1 MTTFSDVVSPGMM
14 KKNPLFIDLETF
26 SSEDL
31 AKAGV
36 FRYVEAPDFEI
47 LLMSYAFGEEP
58 VRVWD
63 FVQDGPPPWLAEA
76 LTDPEIVKAA
86 HNYQFERACLNKA
99 LGVYTPPEQWV
110 DTMHLAA
117 MNGLP
122 MTLEAAGAALQ
133 LDQQKLDTGK
143 ALIRYFCKPCAAT
156 KTNGGRTRNRPEHA
170 PEKWAQF
177 KEYCLRDT
185 ETERAI
191 YSRLW
196 RTRVTETERRVEC
209 LDARINERG
218 IQIDLKLASEAI
230 AMDEAFKAVKAA
242 EMRDLAR
249 LENPNSVAQLKTWL
263 GTRGLYP
270 DSLDKKALADLL
282 TKVTDP
288 TTRRV
293 LQLRQLLGKSSTAKY
308 AAMEAATCRDG
319 RIRGTLQ
326 YYGAGRTGR
335 WAGRL
340 IQVQNLPQN
349 HLDQIDLV
357 RDIVRRGD
365 LEGLELVYDN
375 VPDVLSQLIRTAIVA
390 KDGCTFLVADYHAI
404 EAVCIAYLA
413 GEKWR
418 LDVFAGDGKIYEA
431 SYAQAFGVPK
441 DSVKKGS
448 PERQKG
454 KIMELACIAE
464 GSPVLT
470 DIGLVPIEAVTTDMR
485 VWDGLEWVRHEG
497 VVYRGEKEVITYDGL
512 AATPDHK
519 VWVRGQAEP
528 VRLDH
533 AAASGACLAETGAG
547 RHPLRVGGDNEPRET
562 MEPKMEPLLRTN
574 PLHGLRGD
582 SMAGAGQS
590 AGRPLE
596 GLSDVLPASNLPEV
610 AGQAV
615 HGSQAALHKS
625 QRQRVPQL
633 RCPGNSVPL
642 FIREGGLPLYDSDE
656 RPPRARTGDRPDRRQ
671 RSLRTGRSSLGNAPG
686 ELHESAQG
694 ATQTAKVYDLLN
706 AGPRH
711 RFTVAGVLV
720 SNCGYGGGIGALKQF
735 GADKL
740 GLSDDALQDLIDS
753 WRAASPRITALW
765 RACEKA
771 AKAALRSPGNVF
783 KLANGC
789 AYTRDRD
796 ALRLILPSGRRLS
809 YWGACLDDSTGSIR
823 FMGQNQTTRKWEK
836 METWGGRL
844 VENIVQAF
852 ARDILAEAMLRL
864 EDAGYPVVFSVHDE
878 CIVEAPEGSRW
889 EDVAEIMGQP
899 VSWAPDLA
907 RYLHADGYS
916 TRFYKKD

>member
-1 MTTFSDVVSPGMM
+1 MTTLSDVVSPGVM
-14 KKNPLFIDLETF
+14 KRNTLFIDLETF

-36 FRYVEAPDFEI
+36 FRYVEATDFEI
-47 LLMSYAFGEEP
+47 LLMSYAFGDEP

-63 FVQDGPPPWLAEA
+63 FVQNGPPPWLAEA

-242 EMRDLAR
+242 EMRDLAG

-349 HLDQIDLV
+349 HLERIDLV

-365 LEGLELVYDN
+365 LEGLEMVYDN

-454 KIMELACIAE
+454 KIMELAC
-464 GSPVLT
+464 
-470 DIGLVPIEAVTTDMR
+470 
-485 VWDGLEWVRHEG
+485 
-497 VVYRGEKEVITYDGL
+497 
-512 AATPDHK
+512 
-519 VWVRGQAEP
+519 
-528 VRLDH
+528 
-533 AAASGACLAETGAG
+533 
-547 RHPLRVGGDNEPRET
+547 
-562 MEPKMEPLLRTN
+562 
-574 PLHGLRGD
+574 
-582 SMAGAGQS
+582 
-590 AGRPLE
+590 
-596 GLSDVLPASNLPEV
+596 
-610 AGQAV
+610 
-615 HGSQAALHKS
+615 
-625 QRQRVPQL
+625 
-633 RCPGNSVPL
+633 
-642 FIREGGLPLYDSDE
+642 
-656 RPPRARTGDRPDRRQ
+656 
-671 RSLRTGRSSLGNAPG
+671 
-686 ELHESAQG
+686 
-694 ATQTAKVYDLLN
+694 
-706 AGPRH
+706 
-711 RFTVAGVLV
+711 
-720 SNCGYGGGIGALKQF
+720 GYGGGIGALKQF

-740 GLSDDALQDLIDS
+740 GLADDALQDLIDS

-809 YWGACLDDSTGSIR
+809 YWGACLDDSTGSIH

>member
-1 MTTFSDVVSPGMM
+1 MTTLSDVVSPGVM
-14 KKNPLFIDLETF
+14 KRNTLFIDLETF

-36 FRYVEAPDFEI
+36 FKYVEAPDFEI

-76 LTDPEIVKAA
+76 LTDPGIVKAA

-99 LGVYTPPEQWV
+99 LGDYTPPEQWV

-196 RTRVTETERRVEC
+196 RTRVTGTERRVEC

-242 EMRDLAR
+242 EMRNLAG

-349 HLDQIDLV
+349 HLERIDLA

-365 LEGLELVYDN
+365 LEGLEMVYDN

-454 KIMELACIAE
+454 KIMELAC
-464 GSPVLT
+464 
-470 DIGLVPIEAVTTDMR
+470 
-485 VWDGLEWVRHEG
+485 
-497 VVYRGEKEVITYDGL
+497 
-512 AATPDHK
+512 
-519 VWVRGQAEP
+519 
-528 VRLDH
+528 
-533 AAASGACLAETGAG
+533 
-547 RHPLRVGGDNEPRET
+547 
-562 MEPKMEPLLRTN
+562 
-574 PLHGLRGD
+574 
-582 SMAGAGQS
+582 
-590 AGRPLE
+590 
-596 GLSDVLPASNLPEV
+596 
-610 AGQAV
+610 
-615 HGSQAALHKS
+615 
-625 QRQRVPQL
+625 
-633 RCPGNSVPL
+633 
-642 FIREGGLPLYDSDE
+642 
-656 RPPRARTGDRPDRRQ
+656 
-671 RSLRTGRSSLGNAPG
+671 
-686 ELHESAQG
+686 
-694 ATQTAKVYDLLN
+694 
-706 AGPRH
+706 
-711 RFTVAGVLV
+711 
-720 SNCGYGGGIGALKQF
+720 GYGGGIGALKQF

-740 GLSDDALQDLIDS
+740 GLSDDALQNLIDS
-753 WRAASPRITALW
+753 WRAASPKITALW

-809 YWGACLDDSTGSIR
+809 YWGAYLDDSTGSIR

-878 CIVEAPEGSRW
+878 CIVEAPEGSHW

-899 VSWAPDLA
+899 VSWASDLA
-907 RYLHADGYS
+907 RYLHADGFEAK
-916 TRFYKKD
+916 FYQK

>member
-1 MTTFSDVVSPGMM
+1 MTTLSDVVSPGVM
-14 KKNPLFIDLETF
+14 KRNTLFIDLETF

-63 FVQDGPPPWLAEA
+63 FVQNGPPPWLAEA

-122 MTLEAAGAALQ
+122 MTLEAAGVALQ

-143 ALIRYFCKPCAAT
+143 ALIRYFCKPCAVT

-242 EMRDLAR
+242 EMRDLAG

-349 HLDQIDLV
+349 HLERIDLV

-365 LEGLELVYDN
+365 LEGLEMVYDN

-454 KIMELACIAE
+454 KIMELAC
-464 GSPVLT
+464 
-470 DIGLVPIEAVTTDMR
+470 
-485 VWDGLEWVRHEG
+485 
-497 VVYRGEKEVITYDGL
+497 
-512 AATPDHK
+512 
-519 VWVRGQAEP
+519 
-528 VRLDH
+528 
-533 AAASGACLAETGAG
+533 
-547 RHPLRVGGDNEPRET
+547 
-562 MEPKMEPLLRTN
+562 
-574 PLHGLRGD
+574 
-582 SMAGAGQS
+582 
-590 AGRPLE
+590 
-596 GLSDVLPASNLPEV
+596 
-610 AGQAV
+610 
-615 HGSQAALHKS
+615 
-625 QRQRVPQL
+625 
-633 RCPGNSVPL
+633 
-642 FIREGGLPLYDSDE
+642 
-656 RPPRARTGDRPDRRQ
+656 
-671 RSLRTGRSSLGNAPG
+671 
-686 ELHESAQG
+686 
-694 ATQTAKVYDLLN
+694 
-706 AGPRH
+706 
-711 RFTVAGVLV
+711 
-720 SNCGYGGGIGALKQF
+720 GYGGGIGALKQF

-740 GLSDDALQDLIDS
+740 GLTDDALQDLIDS

-836 METWGGRL
+836 TETWGGRL

-878 CIVEAPEGSRW
+878 CIVEAPEGSHW

>member
-1 MTTFSDVVSPGMM
+1 MTTLSDVVPPGVM
-14 KKNPLFIDLETF
+14 KRNTLFIDLETF

-63 FVQDGPPPWLAEA
+63 FVQNGPPPWLAEA

-122 MTLEAAGAALQ
+122 MTLEAAGVALQ

-242 EMRDLAR
+242 EMRDLAG

-349 HLDQIDLV
+349 HLERIDLV

-365 LEGLELVYDN
+365 LEGLEMVYDN

-454 KIMELACIAE
+454 KIMELAC
-464 GSPVLT
+464 
-470 DIGLVPIEAVTTDMR
+470 
-485 VWDGLEWVRHEG
+485 
-497 VVYRGEKEVITYDGL
+497 
-512 AATPDHK
+512 
-519 VWVRGQAEP
+519 
-528 VRLDH
+528 
-533 AAASGACLAETGAG
+533 
-547 RHPLRVGGDNEPRET
+547 
-562 MEPKMEPLLRTN
+562 
-574 PLHGLRGD
+574 
-582 SMAGAGQS
+582 
-590 AGRPLE
+590 
-596 GLSDVLPASNLPEV
+596 
-610 AGQAV
+610 
-615 HGSQAALHKS
+615 
-625 QRQRVPQL
+625 
-633 RCPGNSVPL
+633 
-642 FIREGGLPLYDSDE
+642 
-656 RPPRARTGDRPDRRQ
+656 
-671 RSLRTGRSSLGNAPG
+671 
-686 ELHESAQG
+686 
-694 ATQTAKVYDLLN
+694 
-706 AGPRH
+706 
-711 RFTVAGVLV
+711 
-720 SNCGYGGGIGALKQF
+720 GYGGGIGALKQF

-740 GLSDDALQDLIDS
+740 GLTDDALQDLIDS

-836 METWGGRL
+836 TETWGGRL

>member
-1 MTTFSDVVSPGMM
+1 MTTLSDVVSPGAM
-14 KKNPLFIDLETF
+14 KRNTLFIDLETF

-31 AKAGV
+31 AEAGV
-36 FRYVEAPDFEI
+36 FRYVEATDFEI

-76 LTDPEIVKAA
+76 LTDPGIVKVA

-122 MTLEAAGAALQ
+122 ISLEAAGAALQ
-133 LDQQKLDTGK
+133 LDQQKFDTGK

-170 PEKWAQF
+170 PEKWTQF

-242 EMRDLAR
+242 EMRDLTG
-249 LENPNSVAQLKTWL
+249 LENPNSVAQLKAWL

-349 HLDQIDLV
+349 HLERIDLV

-365 LEGLELVYDN
+365 LEGLEMVYDN

-454 KIMELACIAE
+454 KIMELAC
-464 GSPVLT
+464 
-470 DIGLVPIEAVTTDMR
+470 
-485 VWDGLEWVRHEG
+485 
-497 VVYRGEKEVITYDGL
+497 
-512 AATPDHK
+512 
-519 VWVRGQAEP
+519 
-528 VRLDH
+528 
-533 AAASGACLAETGAG
+533 
-547 RHPLRVGGDNEPRET
+547 
-562 MEPKMEPLLRTN
+562 
-574 PLHGLRGD
+574 
-582 SMAGAGQS
+582 
-590 AGRPLE
+590 
-596 GLSDVLPASNLPEV
+596 
-610 AGQAV
+610 
-615 HGSQAALHKS
+615 
-625 QRQRVPQL
+625 
-633 RCPGNSVPL
+633 
-642 FIREGGLPLYDSDE
+642 
-656 RPPRARTGDRPDRRQ
+656 
-671 RSLRTGRSSLGNAPG
+671 
-686 ELHESAQG
+686 
-694 ATQTAKVYDLLN
+694 
-706 AGPRH
+706 
-711 RFTVAGVLV
+711 
-720 SNCGYGGGIGALKQF
+720 GYGGGIGALKQF

-789 AYTRDRD
+789 AYIRDRD

-864 EDAGYPVVFSVHDE
+864 EDAGYPAVFSVHDE

-916 TRFYKKD
+916 TRFYMKD

>member
-1 MTTFSDVVSPGMM
+1 MTTLSDVVSPGVM
-14 KKNPLFIDLETF
+14 KRNTLFIDLETF

-63 FVQDGPPPWLAEA
+63 FVQNGPPPWLAEV

-230 AMDEAFKAVKAA
+230 AMDEAFKAVKTA
-242 EMRDLAR
+242 EMRDLAG
-249 LENPNSVAQLKTWL
+249 LENPNSVTQLKTWL

-349 HLDQIDLV
+349 HLERIDLV

-365 LEGLELVYDN
+365 LEGLEMVYDN

-454 KIMELACIAE
+454 KIMELAC
-464 GSPVLT
+464 
-470 DIGLVPIEAVTTDMR
+470 
-485 VWDGLEWVRHEG
+485 
-497 VVYRGEKEVITYDGL
+497 
-512 AATPDHK
+512 
-519 VWVRGQAEP
+519 
-528 VRLDH
+528 
-533 AAASGACLAETGAG
+533 
-547 RHPLRVGGDNEPRET
+547 
-562 MEPKMEPLLRTN
+562 
-574 PLHGLRGD
+574 
-582 SMAGAGQS
+582 
-590 AGRPLE
+590 
-596 GLSDVLPASNLPEV
+596 
-610 AGQAV
+610 
-615 HGSQAALHKS
+615 
-625 QRQRVPQL
+625 
-633 RCPGNSVPL
+633 
-642 FIREGGLPLYDSDE
+642 
-656 RPPRARTGDRPDRRQ
+656 
-671 RSLRTGRSSLGNAPG
+671 
-686 ELHESAQG
+686 
-694 ATQTAKVYDLLN
+694 
-706 AGPRH
+706 
-711 RFTVAGVLV
+711 
-720 SNCGYGGGIGALKQF
+720 GYGGGIGALKQF

-740 GLSDDALQDLIDS
+740 GLTDDALQDLIDS

-836 METWGGRL
+836 TETWGGRL

>member
-1 MTTFSDVVSPGMM
+1 MTTLSDVVSPGVM
-14 KKNPLFIDLETF
+14 KKNTLFIDLETF

-31 AKAGV
+31 SKAGV
-36 FRYVEAPDFEI
+36 FRYVEATDFEI

-63 FVQDGPPPWLAEA
+63 FVQNGPPPWLAEA

-156 KTNGGRTRNRPEHA
+156 KINGGRTRNRPEHA

-242 EMRDLAR
+242 EMRDLAG

-349 HLDQIDLV
+349 HLERIDLV

-365 LEGLELVYDN
+365 LEGLEMVYDN

-454 KIMELACIAE
+454 KIMELAC
-464 GSPVLT
+464 
-470 DIGLVPIEAVTTDMR
+470 
-485 VWDGLEWVRHEG
+485 
-497 VVYRGEKEVITYDGL
+497 
-512 AATPDHK
+512 
-519 VWVRGQAEP
+519 
-528 VRLDH
+528 
-533 AAASGACLAETGAG
+533 
-547 RHPLRVGGDNEPRET
+547 
-562 MEPKMEPLLRTN
+562 
-574 PLHGLRGD
+574 
-582 SMAGAGQS
+582 
-590 AGRPLE
+590 
-596 GLSDVLPASNLPEV
+596 
-610 AGQAV
+610 
-615 HGSQAALHKS
+615 
-625 QRQRVPQL
+625 
-633 RCPGNSVPL
+633 
-642 FIREGGLPLYDSDE
+642 
-656 RPPRARTGDRPDRRQ
+656 
-671 RSLRTGRSSLGNAPG
+671 
-686 ELHESAQG
+686 
-694 ATQTAKVYDLLN
+694 
-706 AGPRH
+706 
-711 RFTVAGVLV
+711 
-720 SNCGYGGGIGALKQF
+720 GYGGGIGALKQF

-740 GLSDDALQDLIDS
+740 GLTDDALQDLIDS

-836 METWGGRL
+836 TETWGGRL

-907 RYLHADGYS
+907 RYLRADGYS